1 MELMVVQGRQ
11 ELGAA
16 AAKVIA
22 ELVRAHPR
30 SVLGLAT
37 GASPLP
43 VYAQLAADSG
53 TDYRQTTCFALDEY
67 VGLAAPHPQSFG
79 QFVRDHVANP
89 LGIAAERI
97 HVPDGVAED
106 LEAAC
111 ALFERG
117 IEAAGGVDLQV
128 LGIGRN
134 GHLAF
139 NEPGSAANSR
149 TRVVA
154 LSEDTRRANAR
165 FFASPSSVP
174 THAVTQGLGTI
185 LAARNLL
192 LLASGPEKASAV
204 ERALNGPVTTDCP
217 ASVIQ
222 LHPNVTV
229 IADQQAAESL
239 GRAEAMV
246 PTLH

>member
-1 MELMVVQGRQ
+1 MQLVVVQGRQ

-22 ELVRAHPR
+22 EQVRANPR
-30 SVLGLAT
+30 SVLGIAT

-67 VGLAAPHPQSFG
+67 VGLAAPHPQSYG
-79 QFVRDHVANP
+79 QFVRDHVSGP
-89 LGIAAERI
+89 LGIAPERI
-97 HVPDGVAED
+97 HVPDGLAED
-106 LEAAC
+106 LEDAC
-111 ALFERG
+111 ALFEQE

-139 NEPGSAANSR
+139 NEPGSAVGSR
-149 TRVVA
+149 TRVVP
-154 LSEDTRRANAR
+154 LSADTRRANAR
-165 FFASPSSVP
+165 FFPNPSSVP

-185 LAARNLL
+185 LAARHLL

-204 ERALNGPVTTDCP
+204 ERAVNGSVTTDCP

-222 LHPNVTV
+222 LHPHVTV
-229 IADQQAAESL
+229 IADEQAADSL
-239 GRAEAMV
+239 GRVEAMV

>member
-43 VYAQLAADSG
+43 MYAQLAADSG

-139 NEPGSAANSR
+139 NEPGSAADSR

-165 FFASPSSVP
+165 FFANPSSVP
-174 THAVTQGLGTI
+174 THALTQGLGTI
-185 LAARNLL
+185 LAARHLL

-239 GRAEAMV
+239 RSAEAMV